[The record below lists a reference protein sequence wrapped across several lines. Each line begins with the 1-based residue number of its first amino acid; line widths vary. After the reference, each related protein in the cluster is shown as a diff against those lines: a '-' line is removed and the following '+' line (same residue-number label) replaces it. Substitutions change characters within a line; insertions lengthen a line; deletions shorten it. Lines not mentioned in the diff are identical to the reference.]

1 MQDNFAPLQF
11 LYVCTL
17 RPAAVIMRKMGGDD
31 PDTETGHED
40 MGTSVQGFL
49 LSYLGFFLG
58 AFQDFSGLSDLRD
71 RPLKIGC

>member
-31 PDTETGHED
+31 PDTETGHGD
-40 MGTSVQGFL
+40 ISAGIPPIILGLLFRCVSRFL
-49 LSYLGFFLG
+49 CFE
-58 AFQDFSGLSDLRD
+58 
-71 RPLKIGC
+71 